1 MQFPRTLSWHP
12 PHDPMSAD
20 NVTGAGR
27 RLRDLCSLPL
37 AESPSSSPGLE
48 TLLVR
53 DSWLYLV
60 QARGPPTRPALPPFL
75 FPLLPL
81 RGEPSHLP
89 VPTWLPA
96 PASPSCPVPPACSCR
111 SELQEQPFSFCL
123 SPAQK
128 LSGRPCAKESKA
140 EPLSSV
146 FRLCSSWGIWENRYR
161 GVPGSLPNAP
171 LLAKVPGR
179 RPNPSGGWG
188 EGWPMETT
196 AGFQLW
202 APSVLPELTSQTCRS
217 SLGVLQRR
225 GLILSTWGA
234 P

>member
-1 MQFPRTLSWHP
+1 MTSAVSHWRSRRP
-12 PHDPMSAD
+12 PHQGWKPCSS
-20 NVTGAGR
+20 VTPGSTSSRPEAHPRVLLFLLFCFHCCRCGVSPPTS
-27 RLRDLCSLPL
+27 LCPPGSLPQ
-37 AESPSSSPGLE
+37 P
-48 TLLVR
+48 R
-53 DSWLYLV
+53 
-60 QARGPPTRPALPPFL
+60 
-75 FPLLPL
+75 
-81 RGEPSHLP
+81 LP
-89 VPTWLPA
+89 VQFLQRA
-96 PASPSCPVPPACSCR
+96 LAVLSSRNSLFRSVSRLLRSC
-111 SELQEQPFSFCL
+111 Q
-123 SPAQK
+123 
-128 LSGRPCAKESKA
+128 GRPCAKESKA